1 MPYGQPAQEGHPVLL
16 VRLAVFLVRLA
27 LRARLVGLLETEAGA
42 VIEIIEV
49 RLVSLAVFLAR
60 LALRARLVGLLET
73 EAGAVIEV
81 MEEQEDT
88 SIFIMF
94 NYYNVKKKFINII
107 YIILPI

>member
-1 MPYGQPAQEGHPVLL
+1 VPYGQPVQEGQP
-16 VRLAVFLVRLA
+16 VFLVRLVVFLVRLVGLLETEA
-27 LRARLVGLLETEAGA
+27 GAVIEIIEARLVGLLETEAGA
-42 VIEIIEV
+42 VIEIIEE
-49 RLVSLAVFLAR
+49 L
-60 LALRARLVGLLET
+60 ARLVGLLET